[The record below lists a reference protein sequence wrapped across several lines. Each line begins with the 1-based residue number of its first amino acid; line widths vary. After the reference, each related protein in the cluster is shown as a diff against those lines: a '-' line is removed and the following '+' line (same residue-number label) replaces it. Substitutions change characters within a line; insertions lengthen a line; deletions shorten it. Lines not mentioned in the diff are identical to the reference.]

1 MSRQVEGTPHRLV
14 VEDVEVRIEDIVVDQ
29 FYLYFVLV
37 MCKRTE
43 ISILAVCD
51 LVRVLGTELALVLVL
66 SVQLLD
72 GVVGILALI
81 PLNTVSLS
89 VNGILLG

>member
-1 MSRQVEGTPHRLV
+1 MCRQVEGTPHRLV

-37 MCKRTE
+37 MCKRAE
-43 ISILAVCD
+43 ISVLAVCD

-89 VNGILLG
+89 VNGILLD

>member
-37 MCKRTE
+37 MCKRAE
-43 ISILAVCD
+43 ISVLAVCD

-89 VNGILLG
+89 VNGILLD